1 MFFSD
6 EFDQAKIALQSGTF
20 NQDWNSLINELKR
33 VFAADG
39 PSANGASSLDTLRK
53 RVKQG
58 EKQGLLGFRKKL
70 NSEADGILTATGDFD
85 YKKPTETLSITNQ
98 TRNKAAALKLLRH
111 LYLLRRRGGHKV
123 WICSLPASFSH
134 WPSKNLENAQPIT
147 LQAKLNDVT
156 QRFSDS
162 DKNHLANASQEAN
175 KWVHKALILLA
186 NAISSSASAK
196 ARDQARAV
204 VKRWFDDGSVTNE
217 QMDALLVEL
226 QAGFKKIAAK
236 LGSGHLVLTD
246 HPEYRGKNL
255 ENSEAFVWPLA
266 GRERLEVVYIE
277 AAFFSNNNLLKDLK
291 NWTRILVH
299 ELTHLDLG
307 TEDKAY
313 AWEGIKPGPG
323 FSFATAKANAESWAF
338 FCADAAHALTD
349 ADRLA
354 ALK

>member
-6 EFDQAKIALQSGTF
+6 EFAQTSAALKAGTV
-20 NQDWNSLINELKR
+20 NPDWSHLINELKR
-33 VFAADG
+33 VFATDG
-39 PSANGASSLDTLRK
+39 PSTNGASALETLRK

-58 EKQGLLGFRKKL
+58 EKRGLLGFGKKL
-70 NSEADGILTATGDFD
+70 DSEADGILSATGDFD
-85 YKKPTETLSITNQ
+85 YKNPTETTSITNQ
-98 TRNKAAALKLLRH
+98 TRAKAAALKLLRH
-111 LYLLRRRGGHKV
+111 LYLMRRRGGHKV

-134 WPSKNLENAQPIT
+134 WPSKKLENSQIIT
-147 LQAKLNDVT
+147 LQAQLNDVT

-162 DKNHLANASQEAN
+162 DKNHLANACQEAN
-175 KWVHKALILLA
+175 KWVHKTLILLA
-186 NAISSSASAK
+186 NALASKGSANS
-196 ARDQARAV
+196 RNQARTVA
-204 VKRWFDDGSVTNE
+204 KRWFDDGSLSDM
-217 QMDALLVEL
+217 QMNALLAEL

-246 HPEYRGKNL
+246 HPEYRGQSL

-307 TEDKAY
+307 SADNAY
-313 AWEGIKPGPG
+313 AWKESSLVPVFLLPPPKRMRKVGH
-323 FSFATAKANAESWAF
+323 FSVPMQRM
-338 FCADAAHALTD
+338 H
-349 ADRLA
+349 
-354 ALK
+354 